1 MNNIYKQKKLRIENL
16 KLQIMKS
23 KLNDTS
29 YKFE

>member
-23 KLNDTS
+23 RLNDTS